1 MVLTLEMKTLQNIIV
16 LVNEAEYKIR
26 EYEEAITDI
35 MVDLSLEYGI
45 VVSIY
50 TQNVLDYNKQAKVL
64 PFLMNVQR
72 EGIRLR

>member
-1 MVLTLEMKTLQNIIV
+1 M
-16 LVNEAEYKIR
+16 IR
-26 EYEEAITDI
+26 EYEDAITDI

-72 EGIRLR
+72 EGINVHG

>member
-1 MVLTLEMKTLQNIIV
+1 MKDKNSI
-16 LVNEAEYKIR
+16 KDMIR
-26 EYEEAITDI
+26 EYEDAITDI

-50 TQNVLDYNKQAKVL
+50 TQNVLYYNKQAKVL

-72 EGIRLR
+72 AGIEIR

>member
-1 MVLTLEMKTLQNIIV
+1 MCNGQRPELAWK
-16 LVNEAEYKIR
+16 NEAEDMIR
-26 EYEEAITDI
+26 EYEDAITDI

-72 EGIRLR
+72 EGINVHG

>member
-1 MVLTLEMKTLQNIIV
+1 
-16 LVNEAEYKIR
+16 
-26 EYEEAITDI
+26 

-50 TQNVLDYNKQAKVL
+50 TQNVLDYNNQAKVL

-72 EGIRLR
+72 AGIEIR